1 MKRIIILL
9 LTFITTGLFAQE
21 ALPLGVSSMVDM
33 YQDVL
38 NNKFGKGNIEI
49 DDNLHIKNHVGSPLL
64 LSKWSKAEV
73 LFDDGKL
80 YTIPYVNYDAL
91 DDSFLVYLK
100 NLRSD
105 YKGIASVDFPLV
117 KLTGDNIITIALTN
131 NEDGVKRFVRI
142 SPNRFAGSPKTQFF
156 EYFSVKPKDALV
168 LKSTYKKIKKNH
180 MKGMPYTDSSE
191 DFEFK
196 TFSTYYIKNKD
207 KLFVPTHLGKKA
219 VLKAINDP
227 AAVKPLKK
235 YIKTHHLK
243 MSHPEDVQKLLEYY
257 FKGLKS

>member
-9 LTFITTGLFAQE
+9 LVISTTGLFAQE
-21 ALPLGVSSMVDM
+21 AMPLGVSSMVGM
-33 YQDVL
+33 YRDVL
-38 NNKFGKGNIEI
+38 NNKFGKGNVEI

-64 LSKWSKAEV
+64 LSKWSKAEA
-73 LFDDGKL
+73 LFNDGKL
-80 YTIPYVNYDAL
+80 YTLPYVNYDAL

-100 NLRSD
+100 NLKSD
-105 YKGIASVDFPLV
+105 FKGIASEDFPLV
-117 KLTGDNIITIALTN
+117 KLTDKNIVAIALTN
-131 NEDGVKRFVRI
+131 NEDGIKRFVRV
-142 SPNRFAGSPKTQFF
+142 SPNRFAGVPKTRFF

-207 KLFVPTHLGKKA
+207 KIFVPAHLGKKA

-235 YIKTHHLK
+235 YIKAKHLK
-243 MSHPEDVQKLLEYY
+243 MSNPEDVQKLLEYY
-257 FKGLKS
+257 FKELKS